1 MRLRTQRATGKL
13 SWWFTITDMKSIDL
27 GREGGGPCCPC
38 EAPSSTG
45 EKRVEY
51 PTLYLILDEGQAL
64 KDFPSEG
71 TLTVKY
77 EVKLDNRNVKRG
89 TRNLEIDVKE
99 ILDVT
104 PEDKHTPTAEER
116 FEEVAAEVRGDEDDD
131 DDEGE

>member
-1 MRLRTQRATGKL
+1 
-13 SWWFTITDMKSIDL
+13 
-27 GREGGGPCCPC
+27 
-38 EAPSSTG
+38 
-45 EKRVEY
+45 VEY

-131 DDEGE
+131 DDDEGE